1 MNTIHSELS
10 MNDLN
15 SKFFEIMQ
23 NENSAEEAANFIYD
37 NVFDDV
43 TLGFVFEFHH
53 GLKTGLTDLLE
64 GEKEDD
70 DTFKIVNSPECDV
83 FGLSILKKT
92 QDSNCACPNCDRPV
106 SATRFAPH
114 LEKCMGM
121 GRNSSRIASRRI
133 ASNSRE
139 PTSYAGLLSDD
150 EDDADWAGG
159 SLHTERRKRRI
170 KNNNNRKPN
179 KLHNGNSRNNNGTHN
194 SDANDGGATY
204 ETMTANEKKNLLL
217 QICGVVSEHTKKLC
231 TRSTRC
237 PQHTE
242 EQRRALR
249 NSVLEP
255 STPESQSMAADEAGS
270 PPDSSPSSSCSS
282 SSRKRDRH
290 RAPPKHKNKR
300 ERNMSPNGRD

>member
-1 MNTIHSELS
+1 MNTIVSELS

-15 SKFFEIMQ
+15 SKFFEIIQ
-23 NENSAEEAANFIYD
+23 NESNAEDAANFIFES
-37 NVFDDV
+37 VCDDV
-43 TLGFVFEFHH
+43 TLGVLFEVHH
-53 GLKTGLTDLLE
+53 GIKTGLTELLE
-64 GEKEDD
+64 GEKEDEEPY
-70 DTFKIVNSPECDV
+70 KIVNSPECDV
-83 FGLSILKKT
+83 FGFSILKKT
-92 QDSNCACPNCDRPV
+92 PDSNCSCPNCERPV

-150 EDDADWAGG
+150 EDDADWSGAPLY
-159 SLHTERRKRRI
+159 SERRKRRL
-170 KNNNNRKPN
+170 KTNNKRPSKM
-179 KLHNGNSRNNNGTHN
+179 HNGNRSNNGNHN
-194 SDANDGGATY
+194 SDSNEGATY

-242 EQRRALR
+242 EQRRTLR

-255 STPESQSMAADEAGS
+255 STPESQSMGLTAEEAGS

-290 RAPPKHKNKR
+290 RAIPKMKNKR
-300 ERNMSPNGRD
+300 EKLSPLNGRD

>member
-1 MNTIHSELS
+1 

-23 NENSAEEAANFIYD
+23 NEKSAEDAANFIYD
-37 NVFDDV
+37 NVYDDV
-43 TLGFVFEFHH
+43 ALGVLFEFHH
-53 GLKTGLTDLLE
+53 GLKTGLTELLE
-64 GEKEDD
+64 GEKEEDEGY
-70 DTFKIVNSPECDV
+70 KIVNSPECDV
-83 FGLSILKKT
+83 FGFSMLKKT
-92 QDSNCACPNCDRPV
+92 PDSNCSCPNCDRPV

-150 EDDADWAGG
+150 EDDADW
-159 SLHTERRKRRI
+159 STIHSERRKRRI
-170 KNNNNRKPN
+170 KNNNSKKPAKIHKGN
-179 KLHNGNSRNNNGTHN
+179 NGNHN
-194 SDANDGGATY
+194 SDSNDGCATY
-204 ETMTANEKKNLLL
+204 ETMSANEKKNLLL

-255 STPESQSMAADEAGS
+255 STPESQTMGLTADEAGS

-290 RAPPKHKNKR
+290 RAQPRNKKR
-300 ERNMSPNGRD
+300 DRNISPNRD